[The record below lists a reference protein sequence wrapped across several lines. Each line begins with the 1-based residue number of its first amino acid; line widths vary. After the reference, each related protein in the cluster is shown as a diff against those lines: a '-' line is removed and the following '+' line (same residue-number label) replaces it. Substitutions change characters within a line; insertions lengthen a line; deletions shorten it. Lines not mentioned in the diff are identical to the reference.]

1 MLHFFVNS
9 NNLYRGQPK
18 CLQKHGALLQLV
30 RATIM
35 ALKSESASQMDHLQA
50 LEKVSPKLASREGR
64 YRSVSSFVCTS
75 LICLK
80 IYFTI

>member
-1 MLHFFVNS
+1 
-9 NNLYRGQPK
+9 
-18 CLQKHGALLQLV
+18 
-30 RATIM
+30 M

-64 YRSVSSFVCTS
+64 YRSVASFVGTS

-80 IYFTI
+80 ISFTTGI